1 MLLVTDFW
9 RSFPEQWTAA
19 SGLRGRTV
27 AGLRTVRDFLKYC
40 DRPDAVFLLN
50 AAGNIRLVYQLA
62 ACFLVRPRLRRP
74 LVVVDIVL
82 RAPVH
87 AVDYAVLP
95 LKRFL
100 ISRVDRH
107 ILYFTD
113 LTGYQKWFGVDP
125 AKCAYVPF
133 KVNIPFPE
141 SIERYSQGEYVLCFG
156 RSQRDWET
164 FFGAMR
170 QLPLSRRGFAGF
182 PAGKV
187 SDPRREHPRKC
198 KSPG

>member
-1 MLLVTDFW
+1 
-9 RSFPEQWTAA
+9 
-19 SGLRGRTV
+19 
-27 AGLRTVRDFLKYC
+27 
-40 DRPDAVFLLN
+40 
-50 AAGNIRLVYQLA
+50 
-62 ACFLVRPRLRRP
+62 
-74 LVVVDIVL
+74 
-82 RAPVH
+82 
-87 AVDYAVLP
+87 
-95 LKRFL
+95 
-100 ISRVDRH
+100 VDRH